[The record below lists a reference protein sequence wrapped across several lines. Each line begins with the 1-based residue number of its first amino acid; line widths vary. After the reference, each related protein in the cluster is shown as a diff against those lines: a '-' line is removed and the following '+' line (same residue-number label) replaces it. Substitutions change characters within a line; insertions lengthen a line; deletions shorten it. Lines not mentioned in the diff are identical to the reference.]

1 MKSLRNLLTPARR
14 LGFSAALLAGTLTM
28 GTSPAFSAS
37 PNSETIQA
45 TVVEN
50 GNFVNVT
57 LVIDTYSSPAD
68 LQILSQAFQEGKDRG
83 LVAALAKVKPVGRCS
98 IAGAN
103 GFEVAFIQM
112 VATPTGRQITFIANR
127 PLQAG
132 EDSANAPNPSF
143 DLAVGQFNL
152 NDADPA
158 KSTGFLYPASK
169 LAVDNQGQPHY
180 DLAGNPLLLV
190 NVIETRQP
198 SSGDMA
204 LAPSK

>member
-1 MKSLRNLLTPARR
+1 MKSLRNILTPARR

-28 GTSPAFSAS
+28 GTAPAFSAS

-45 TVVEN
+45 TVVES

-68 LQILSQAFQEGKDRG
+68 LQTLSQAFQEGKDRG

-98 IAGAN
+98 IAGAP

-143 DLAVGQFNL
+143 DLAVGQFDL
-152 NDADPA
+152 NDTDPA

-169 LAVDNQGQPHY
+169 LAVDDQGQSHY

-190 NVIETRQP
+190 NVLDTRQT
-198 SSGDMA
+198 SSGELA